1 MVHIIT
7 LVYKTHIFTLL
18 VCSLIAPLVQV
29 EIANHLELIATL
41 ISIKIRPQIKNRQG
55 GGQNHPP
62 LGQPPNLKDVNIPR
76 VNYI

>member
-7 LVYKTHIFTLL
+7 LVYKTQIFTLL

-41 ISIKIRPQIKNRQG
+41 ISI
-55 GGQNHPP
+55 
-62 LGQPPNLKDVNIPR
+62 NITYFLSITPWFPSYLNVKR
-76 VNYI
+76 DQL